1 MFKLDDLSASYEY
14 PVKFTTIDAKGRQNS
29 HTITLLF
36 KRLDRE
42 KMIDQNINDDMPS
55 GRSGADVIE
64 ADLDYLLGFVDGWK
78 DVEIGGDT
86 TFSRDNL
93 RKLLNGVPGI
103 HREITTAFI
112 ESANGGRQRK
122 N

>member
-1 MFKLDDLSASYEY
+1 MFKLNLSATYEY
-14 PVKFTTIDAKGRQNS
+14 PVKFTVVDEKGRPQP
-29 HTITLLF
+29 HTITMIF

-42 KMIDQNINDDMPS
+42 AMIDQNINDDLPG

-64 ADLDYLLGFVDGWK
+64 ADLDYLLGFSEGWK
-78 DVEIGGDT
+78 GVDIDGDT
-86 TFSRDNL
+86 EFSRENL

-103 HREITTAFI
+103 HREITAAFV
-112 ESANGGRQRK
+112 ESANGGKQRK